1 VKEETVPHPSLHPD
15 NASEAGTRNGAPS
28 RHWGDYQR
36 RHDEVLRPISERLL
50 VAADAKPGELV
61 VDVGCGC
68 GTMTIDF
75 AARVA
80 PDGEVLGIDISEPM
94 LARARE
100 RAEEDCPA
108 RFVRADPAVY
118 ELPPGEIDL
127 VVSRFGVTFFADPAQ
142 SFANLRRGMKAGGRL
157 ALACLREASQNPWLS
172 VPLSEASKHAA
183 RADEAGGEEPDL
195 FAFALESRVQR
206 ILSEAGFSDVVLTP
220 EDLDLDIALGEGL
233 EAAVAAALTIGPTG
247 RMLERQSEAV
257 RAAAAADIRAALSAR
272 AVGDSVPLG
281 ASVWIVTA
289 RNPA

>member
-1 VKEETVPHPSLHPD
+1 MSNPSLHSD
-15 NASEAGTRNGAPS
+15 AGAQADTRNGAAH
-28 RHWGDYQR
+28 RRWTDRQR

-50 VAADAKPGELV
+50 AAADAKPGELV

-80 PDGEVLGIDISEPM
+80 PDGEVLGLDISEPM

-100 RAEEDCPA
+100 GADEDCPA

-127 VVSRFGVTFFADPAQ
+127 VVSRFGVTFFADPLK

-172 VPLSEASKHAA
+172 VPLSEVAKHAPLPT
-183 RADEAGGEEPDL
+183 EAGPEEPDP
-195 FAFALESRVQR
+195 FALALEERIQR
-206 ILSEAGFSDVVLTP
+206 ILDEAGFSDVVVTP

-233 EAAVAAALTIGPTG
+233 EAAVAAALTIGPAG
-247 RMLERQSEAV
+247 RMLENQSEAV
-257 RAAAAADIRAALSAR
+257 RDAVAADIRAALAAR